1 MKIFFG
7 ADHAGFELKN
17 TLVEYA
23 RELGYELEDKGPFAY
38 DEQDDYPDF
47 IAPVARVVAE
57 NPDNA
62 RGIVIGGGG
71 QGEAITANRFKGVRA
86 AVFYGARAPK
96 GAVDVTGAVSGDPL
110 EIVRLARTHNDTN
123 VLSLAARFLSDDE
136 AKEAVRVWL
145 ETPFSGEERHIRR
158 IGKIDETGIT
168 KHES

>member
-17 TLVEYA
+17 ALIAYV
-23 RELGYELEDKGPFAY
+23 RELGYAVEDKGPFAY

-47 IAPVARVVAE
+47 IAPVARAVAE

-86 AVFYGARAPK
+86 AVFYGHAFAKASAGK
-96 GAVDVTGAVSGDPL
+96 GDGLD
-110 EIVRLARTHNDTN
+110 IVRLSREHNNAN

-136 AKEAVRVWL
+136 AKEAVALWL
-145 ETPFSGEERHIRR
+145 ATPFSGAERHERR
-158 IGKIDETGIT
+158 IRKIDQTVD
-168 KHES
+168 